1 MSHKLQESNVA
12 LVTGATGYIGSNLVR
27 RLVSDD
33 WCVHIIV
40 RSGSNLEVL
49 NSILDRLVVHEHD
62 GTTKNMIDLVSEANP
77 DIIFHLASLFIA
89 QHKPEDIEAL
99 ITSNI
104 LFSTQIAEAAAVN
117 RVKKFINT
125 STSWQHFQ
133 DSDYLPVNLYA
144 STKQA
149 FEDILQY
156 YVDSYG
162 LKSLS
167 LVLFDTYGP
176 DDFRPKLVSL
186 LINSVKSQQV
196 LEMSPGMQMIDIV
209 YIDDVVDAFLKAS
222 SYLDIVE
229 VSYSRYA
236 VSSASPIS
244 LLDFVSLFES
254 ALNVKLKVSWGAKP
268 YRVREVMRT
277 WHEYD
282 LLPNWVPQVSLYKGL
297 KKLADSL

>member
-1 MSHKLQESNVA
+1 
-12 LVTGATGYIGSNLVR
+12 
-27 RLVSDD
+27 
-33 WCVHIIV
+33 
-40 RSGSNLEVL
+40 
-49 NSILDRLVVHEHD
+49 
-62 GTTKNMIDLVSEANP
+62 
-77 DIIFHLASLFIA
+77 LFIA
-89 QHKPEDIEAL
+89 QHKSKDIEAL

-104 LFSTQIAEAAAVN
+104 LFSTQLAEAAAVN
-117 RVKKFINT
+117 GVKKFINT

-176 DDFRPKLVSL
+176 GDFRSKLVSL

-196 LEMSPGMQMIDIV
+196 LEMSSGMQMI
-209 YIDDVVDAFLKAS
+209 DVVDAFLKAS
-222 SYLDIVE
+222 SYLNIVE
-229 VSYSRYA
+229 APYSRYA
-236 VSSASPIS
+236 VSSTSPIS

-254 ALNVKLKVSWGAKP
+254 TLSVKLQINWGARP
-268 YRVREVMRT
+268 YRVREVMKT
-277 WHEYD
+277 WQKYD
-282 LLPNWVPQVSLYKGL
+282 LLPNWIPQISIHKGL